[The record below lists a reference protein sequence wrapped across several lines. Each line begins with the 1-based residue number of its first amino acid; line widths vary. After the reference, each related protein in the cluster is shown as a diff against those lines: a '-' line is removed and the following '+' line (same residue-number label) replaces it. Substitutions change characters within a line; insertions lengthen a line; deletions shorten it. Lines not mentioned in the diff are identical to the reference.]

1 MCECVPCDA
10 DGGWSVDG
18 VRTHDARVCLM
29 AYVCAPNFAPRERD
43 VYLETA
49 SGVCVCGCAGCAWVL
64 ELSYALRRRHA
75 RPTLDFLRHAAN

>member
-29 AYVCAPNFAPRERD
+29 AYVCAPNCAHRGREMFIFGNR
-43 VYLETA
+43 
-49 SGVCVCGCAGCAWVL
+49 VCAV
-64 ELSYALRRRHA
+64 ALG
-75 RPTLDFLRHAAN
+75 TF